1 MLRNVW
7 NNSYGDKMIDEKN
20 GAKFV
25 EAVNMVIHRKG
36 LKHSNLAKSININ
49 EYSLNNYLSGR
60 RKMPL
65 EIAIRLMLELHI
77 DMNSL
82 FQTDGRYALDEREY
96 RMMASFRELPS
107 EKQKQAAAIILQLL
121 QGMK

>member
-1 MLRNVW
+1 ME
-7 NNSYGDKMIDEKN
+7 EKN
-20 GAKFV
+20 LTIY
-25 EAVNMVIHRKG
+25 VNTVNSILKRKDIS
-36 LKHSNLAKSININ
+36 HSVLAKKVGIKH
-49 EYSLNNYLSGR
+49 ETLNNYLSGR

-96 RMMASFRELPS
+96 RMMVSFRELPS

>member
-1 MLRNVW
+1 MVIQMKEME
-7 NNSYGDKMIDEKN
+7 NSDKYVDM
-20 GAKFV
+20 
-25 EAVNMVIHRKG
+25 VNQIIHRKG
-36 LKHSNLAKSININ
+36 LKHSNLARSIKIN

-82 FQTDGRYALDEREY
+82 FQSDDHYALDEREY
-96 RMMASFRELPS
+96 KMMKSFRELPS
-107 EKQKQAAAIILQLL
+107 EKQKQAVTIILQLL

>member
-1 MLRNVW
+1 MVI
-7 NNSYGDKMIDEKN
+7 KMDEDTN
-20 GAKFV
+20 LNIFV
-25 EAVNMVIHRKG
+25 QAVNTIVKRKG
-36 LKHSNLAKSININ
+36 ISHAILARQVGVKHD
-49 EYSLNNYLSGR
+49 SLNNYLSGR

-82 FQTDGRYALDEREY
+82 FQSDDHYALDEREY
-96 RMMASFRELPS
+96 KMMKSFRELPS
-107 EKQKQAAAIILQLL
+107 EKQKQAVTIILQLL